1 MFQLV
6 KRLENYSKLCQLKF
20 NHLLNVFYVTSTKIY
35 YLGIIRNCWGTT

>member
-20 NHLLNVFYVTSTKIY
+20 NHLLNVFYM
-35 YLGIIRNCWGTT
+35 LPQLRFIIWAS